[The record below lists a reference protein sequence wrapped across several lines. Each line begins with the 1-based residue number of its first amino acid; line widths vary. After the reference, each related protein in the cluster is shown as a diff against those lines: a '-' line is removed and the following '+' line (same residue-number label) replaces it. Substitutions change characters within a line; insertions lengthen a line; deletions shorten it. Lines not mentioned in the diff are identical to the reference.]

1 MSTTNKALIYITLA
15 FVFSISIRLVW
26 FYDFYGYEPF
36 MYNNQLM
43 INTNDGYYWMEGAR
57 DILNGSSQDHD
68 LSPITSA
75 ASILLALFVKI
86 LPFSFESIAVF
97 LPAFLSSL
105 IVVPI
110 VLISKELKNL
120 EIGFIAATIA
130 SIAYSYYNRT
140 MLGYLDTDMLNIVL
154 PLFLLWSLIGAINTN
169 KNIYLL
175 ITALEIVAYRWWYP
189 QSYSLE
195 FSFFTLIL
203 LYALIFDRKNIYN
216 FKLLSIMLIAMM
228 GLNDIVRLALSFVAY
243 FILKNE
249 KYDRFVFHIL
259 ATSVV
264 AFLVAG
270 GLNPIIAQLKGY
282 VFRDNIMQDDKGLN
296 LHFFTVMQTIK
307 EAGHISFDTFAT
319 RISGNVITFIFALL
333 GYIYMLYK
341 HRIMLLSLP
350 IVGLGF
356 LALSGGLRFTIYATP
371 IMALGSAFL
380 IIELVK
386 YLPTNKMRFL
396 GATIMTLLALYPNIT
411 HIFEYKVPT
420 VFTSNEVDVLAKL
433 KNIASRDDYVIS
445 WWDYGYPIRYYS
457 DVNTLIDGGK
467 HEGNNNFT
475 VSFML
480 HNHQDISA
488 KMARLDVEY
497 TNRYYKLKEDDKN
510 ITIHSN
516 IEEMT
521 KEYDFN
527 DTNDFLTSLQTDIK
541 LPKKTC
547 DIYFYLPQR
556 MLSLLPTIGAFSNI
570 DLMSGK
576 ELKDTFFYISSN
588 FKQQDEQILLGNN
601 VVLELNKHS
610 IKMGNQEFKIKRF
623 VQTEYDQEVSLH
635 KKIDILDTNA
645 NISVIY
651 MSNYNTFLIVD
662 EAYYNSLTIQLLVL
676 EEYNQNIF
684 EPVILTPYAK
694 VYKLKNI

>member
-1 MSTTNKALIYITLA
+1 MSTTNKTLLYITLA
-15 FVFSISIRLVW
+15 FIFSISIRLVW

-36 MYNNQLM
+36 MHNNQLM

-57 DILNGSSQDHD
+57 DILNGFHQDND
-68 LSPITSA
+68 LSPVTNA
-75 ASILLALFVKI
+75 ASMLLAFFVKI
-86 LPFSFESIAVF
+86 LPFSFESVAIF

-120 EIGFIAATIA
+120 EVGLIAGVIA
-130 SIAYSYYNRT
+130 SIAHSYYNRT

-154 PLFLLWSLIGAINTN
+154 PLFLLWSLVGAINTN

-175 ITALEIVAYRWWYP
+175 ITALEIVVYRWWYP

-203 LYALIFDRKNIYN
+203 LYTLIFDRKNIYN

-228 GLNDIVRLALSFVAY
+228 GLDDIIRLALSLMLY

-249 KYDRFVFHIL
+249 KYNRYVYHIL
-259 ATSVV
+259 ASSIIV
-264 AFLVAG
+264 FLLAG
-270 GLNPIIAQLKGY
+270 GLSPIIAQLKNY
-282 VFRDNIMQDDKGLN
+282 VFRDSIMQGDKGLN

-319 RISGNVITFIFALL
+319 RISGSVITFIFALL
-333 GYIYMLYK
+333 GYIYLLYK
-341 HRIMLLSLP
+341 HRLMLLSLP

-356 LALSGGLRFTIYATP
+356 LALSGGLRFTIYAVP

-380 IIELVK
+380 IIGLVK
-386 YLPTNKMRFL
+386 YLPTKKMRFL
-396 GATIMTLLALYPNIT
+396 AATLMALLALYPNIT
-411 HIFEYKVPT
+411 HTLEYKVPT
-420 VFTSNEVDVLAKL
+420 VFTSSEVDVLTKL
-433 KNIASRDDYVIS
+433 RDKASRDDYVIS

-457 DVNTLIDGGK
+457 DVKTLIDGGK

-480 HNHQDISA
+480 HSPQEISA

-497 TNRYYKLKEDDKN
+497 TNRYYKLKEEDKN
-510 ITIHSN
+510 ITLHSN

-521 KEYDFN
+521 KEYGFN

-576 ELKDTFFYISSN
+576 ELRDTFFYISSN
-588 FKQQDEQILLGNN
+588 FKQQNDQVLLGNN

-610 IKMGNQEFKIKRF
+610 IKMGKEEFKIKRF
-623 VQTEYDQEVSLH
+623 VQTEYDKESVLH
-635 KKIDILDTNA
+635 KKIDILDDNA

-651 MSNYNTFLIVD
+651 MSNFNTFLVVD
-662 EAYYNSLTIQLLVL
+662 ESYYNSLTIQLLVL
-676 EEYNQNIF
+676 EEYNPNLF
-684 EPVILTPYAK
+684 EPVVLTPYAK